1 LHYYQHN
8 ISDYRAD
15 TGHLTLLEHGC
26 YHQLLDQYYL
36 NEEPLP
42 LDIDKIFRLLTAR
55 TQDEKDAI
63 KNVLKDFFVETEAG
77 FIQRRCDNEI
87 KFYHE
92 RIDSAAA
99 AGRKSAEKRA
109 NSNGRSTGVQRMFNQ
124 LITNNQEPITNN
136 HIDIS
141 SDFDIFWQ
149 EYPKKVGK
157 EAARKS
163 WYKIRPNLQDVLK
176 TLAWQKESKQW
187 FEKGGQFIPNA
198 STYLNQHRF
207 LDEQSVSV
215 TF

>member
-1 LHYYQHN
+1 MHYYQHN

-136 HIDIS
+136 HTDIS

>member
-1 LHYYQHN
+1 MHYYQHN

-36 NEEPLP
+36 NEDPLP
-42 LDIDKIFRLLTAR
+42 LDIDKIFRLLSAR
-55 TQDEKDAI
+55 TEDEKKAI

-92 RIDSAAA
+92 RIDSAVA

-109 NSNGRSTGVQRMFNQ
+109 NSNGRSTLVQRAFNQ

-207 LDEQSVSV
+207 LDEPSVSV

>member
-42 LDIDKIFRLLTAR
+42 LDINKIFRLLTAR

-63 KNVLKDFFVETEAG
+63 KNVLKDFFMETEAG
-77 FIQRRCDNEI
+77 FIQRRCDDEI

-136 HIDIS
+136 HKDIYT
-141 SDFDIFWQ
+141 DFDIFWQ

-157 EAARKS
+157 EAAKKS
-163 WYKIRPNLQDVLK
+163 WNKIRPNLQDVLK
-176 TLAWQKESKQW
+176 TLAWQKKSKQW

-207 LDEQSVSV
+207 LDEPSVSV

>member
-1 LHYYQHN
+1 MHYYQHN

-207 LDEQSVSV
+207 LDEPSVSV

>member
-1 LHYYQHN
+1 MHYYQHN

-42 LDIDKIFRLLTAR
+42 KDIEKIYRLLSAR
-55 TQDEKDAI
+55 TDDEKTAI
-63 KNVLKDFFVETEAG
+63 QNVLKDFFLETEIG
-77 FIQRRCDNEI
+77 FIQRRCDDEI
-87 KFYHE
+87 KFYHD
-92 RIDSAAA
+92 RVDLAAK
-99 AGRKSAEKRA
+99 AGRVSAEKRA
-109 NSNGRSTGVQRMFNQ
+109 KSNGRSTGVQRVFNQ
-124 LITNNQEPITNN
+124 LITNNQQPITNN

-141 SDFDIFWQ
+141 SDFETFWQ

-163 WYKIRPNLQDVLK
+163 WNKIRPNLQDVLK
-176 TLAWQKESKQW
+176 TLAWQKQSKQW

-207 LDEQSVSV
+207 LDEPPVLV

>member
-63 KNVLKDFFVETEAG
+63 KNVLKDFFVQTEAG

>member
-1 LHYYQHN
+1 MHYYQHN

-77 FIQRRCDNEI
+77 FIQRRADDEI
-87 KFYHE
+87 KFYHD
-92 RIDSAAA
+92 RVDLAAK
-99 AGRKSAEKRA
+99 AGRASAEKRA
-109 NSNGRSTGVQRMFNQ
+109 NSNGRSTLVQRAFNQ

-163 WYKIRPNLQDVLK
+163 WNKIRPNLQDVLK
-176 TLAWQKESKQW
+176 TLAWQYVNLVRSHIEQ
-187 FEKGGQFIPNA
+187 QD
-198 STYLNQHRF
+198 
-207 LDEQSVSV
+207 LDLAPYRRLL
-215 TF
+215 

>member
-1 LHYYQHN
+1 MHYYQHN

-36 NEEPLP
+36 NEDPLP
-42 LDIDKIFRLLTAR
+42 LDIDKIFRLLSAR
-55 TQDEKDAI
+55 TEDEKKAI
-63 KNVLKDFFVETEAG
+63 KNVLKDFFVETEGG
-77 FIQRRCDNEI
+77 FIQRRCDDEI
-87 KFYHE
+87 KFYHD
-92 RIDSAAA
+92 RIDLAAK

-109 NSNGRSTGVQRMFNQ
+109 NSNGRSTLVQRAFNQ

-149 EYPKKVGK
+149 EFPKKTGK

-163 WYKIRPNLQDVLK
+163 WNKTRPNLQDVLK
-176 TLAWQKESKQW
+176 ALAWQKQSKQW
-187 FEKGGQFIPNA
+187 FEKGGQFIPNPA
-198 STYLNQHRF
+198 TYLNQHRW
-207 LDEQSVSV
+207 LDEPSVSV

>member
-42 LDIDKIFRLLTAR
+42 LDIDKIFRLLSAR

-109 NSNGRSTGVQRMFNQ
+109 NSNGRSTIVQRAFNQ

-141 SDFDIFWQ
+141 SDFNIFWQ

-176 TLAWQKESKQW
+176 TLAWQKQSKQW

-207 LDEQSVSV
+207 LDEPSLSV

>member
-99 AGRKSAEKRA
+99 AGRKSAEQRA
-109 NSNGRSTGVQRMFNQ
+109 FNQ

>member
-1 LHYYQHN
+1 MHYYQHN

-42 LDIDKIFRLLTAR
+42 LDIDKIYRLLSAR
-55 TQDEKDAI
+55 TNDEKTAI
-63 KNVLKDFFVETEAG
+63 QNVLKDFFIETEAG
-77 FIQRRCDNEI
+77 FIQRRADDEI
-87 KFYHE
+87 KFYHD
-92 RIDSAAA
+92 RVDLAAK
-99 AGRKSAEKRA
+99 AGRISAEKRA
-109 NSNGRSTGVQRMFNQ
+109 NSNGRSTIVQRAFNQ
-124 LITNNQEPITNN
+124 LITNNKELITNN

-163 WYKIRPNLQDVLK
+163 WNKIRPNLQDVLK
-176 TLAWQKESKQW
+176 TLAWQKQSKQW

-207 LDEQSVSV
+207 LDEPSVSV

>member
-1 LHYYQHN
+1 MHYYQHN

-55 TQDEKDAI
+55 TQDEKNAI
-63 KNVLKDFFVETEAG
+63 ENVLKDFFIKTEAG
-77 FIQRRCDNEI
+77 FIQRRADDEI
-87 KFYHE
+87 KFYHD
-92 RIDSAAA
+92 RVDQAAI

-109 NSNGRSTGVQRMFNQ
+109 NSNGRSTLVQRAFNQ

-136 HIDIS
+136 HIDIL
-141 SDFDIFWQ
+141 SDFDIFRK

-157 EAARKS
+157 EAAKKS
-163 WYKIRPNLQDVLK
+163 WNKIRPNLQDVLK

-207 LDEQSVSV
+207 LDEPSVSV

>member
-1 LHYYQHN
+1 MHYYQHN

-63 KNVLKDFFVETEAG
+63 KNVLKDFFVKTEAG

>member
-42 LDIDKIFRLLTAR
+42 LDIDKIFRLLSAR

-136 HIDIS
+136 HLDIS
-141 SDFDIFWQ
+141 SDFNIFWQ

-163 WYKIRPNLQDVLK
+163 WNKIRPNLQDVLK

-207 LDEQSVSV
+207 LDEQSLSV

>member
-1 LHYYQHN
+1 
-8 ISDYRAD
+8 
-15 TGHLTLLEHGC
+15 LEHGC

-42 LDIDKIFRLLTAR
+42 LDIDKIFRLLSAR

-63 KNVLKDFFVETEAG
+63 KNVLKDFFMETEAG
-77 FIQRRCDNEI
+77 FIQRRCDDEI
-87 KFYHE
+87 KFYHD
-92 RIDSAAA
+92 RIDLAAK

-109 NSNGRSTGVQRMFNQ
+109 NSNGRSTLVQRAFNQ

-149 EYPKKVGK
+149 EFPKKTGK

-163 WYKIRPNLQDVLK
+163 WNKTRPNLQDVLK
-176 TLAWQKESKQW
+176 ALAWQKQSKQW
-187 FEKGGQFIPNA
+187 FEKGGQFIPNPA
-198 STYLNQHRF
+198 TYLNQHRW
-207 LDEQSVSV
+207 LDEPSVSV

>member
-92 RIDSAAA
+92 RIDSAVA

-124 LITNNQEPITNN
+124 LITNNKELITNN

-149 EYPKKVGK
+149 AYPKKVGK
-157 EAARKS
+157 EAARKA
-163 WYKIRPNLQDVLK
+163 WNKIRPNLQDVLK

-187 FEKGGQFIPNA
+187 FEKAGQFIPHG
-198 STYLNQHRF
+198 STYLTQHRF
-207 LDEQSVSV
+207 LDEPPVSV

>member
-77 FIQRRCDNEI
+77 FIQRRADDEI
-87 KFYHE
+87 KFYHD
-92 RIDSAAA
+92 RVDLAAK
-99 AGRKSAEKRA
+99 AGRASAEKRA
-109 NSNGRSTGVQRMFNQ
+109 NSNGRSTLVQRAFNQ

-163 WYKIRPNLQDVLK
+163 WNKIRPNLQDVLK

-207 LDEQSVSV
+207 LDEPSLSV

>member
-136 HIDIS
+136 HTDIS

>member
-1 LHYYQHN
+1 MHYYQHN

-207 LDEQSVSV
+207 LDEPSLSV

>member
-1 LHYYQHN
+1 MHYYQHN

-36 NEEPLP
+36 NEEPLS

-109 NSNGRSTGVQRMFNQ
+109 NSNGRSTLVQRAFNQ

-207 LDEQSVSV
+207 LDEPSLSV

>member
-1 LHYYQHN
+1 MHYYQHN

-63 KNVLKDFFVETEAG
+63 KNVLKDFFVETQAG

-163 WYKIRPNLQDVLK
+163 WNKIRPNLQDVLK

-207 LDEQSVSV
+207 LDEPSLSV

>member
-42 LDIDKIFRLLTAR
+42 LDIDKIFRLLSAR
-55 TQDEKDAI
+55 TQDEKTAI

-109 NSNGRSTGVQRMFNQ
+109 NSNGRSTIVQRAFNQ

-141 SDFDIFWQ
+141 SDFNIFWQ

-176 TLAWQKESKQW
+176 TLAWQKQSKQW

-207 LDEQSVSV
+207 LDEPSLSV

>member
-42 LDIDKIFRLLTAR
+42 LDIEKIFRLLTTR

>member
-1 LHYYQHN
+1 MHYYQHN

-176 TLAWQKESKQW
+176 TLAWQKTSKQW

>member
-36 NEEPLP
+36 NEEALP

-92 RIDSAAA
+92 RIDSAVA

-124 LITNNQEPITNN
+124 LITNNKELITNN

-149 EYPKKVGK
+149 AYPKKVGK
-157 EAARKS
+157 EAARKA
-163 WYKIRPNLQDVLK
+163 WNKIRPNLQDVLK

>member
-63 KNVLKDFFVETEAG
+63 KNVLKDFFIETEAG

>member
-124 LITNNQEPITNN
+124 LITNKQEPITNN

>member
-1 LHYYQHN
+1 MHYYQHN

-42 LDIDKIFRLLTAR
+42 LDIDKIFRLLSAR
-55 TQDEKDAI
+55 TQDEKNAI
-63 KNVLKDFFVETEAG
+63 KNVLKDFFIETEAG

-109 NSNGRSTGVQRMFNQ
+109 NSNGRSTLVQRAFNQ

-163 WYKIRPNLQDVLK
+163 WNKIRPNLQDVLK

-207 LDEQSVSV
+207 LDEPSLSV

>member
-77 FIQRRCDNEI
+77 FIQRRCDN
-87 KFYHE
+87 
-92 RIDSAAA
+92 
-99 AGRKSAEKRA
+99 
-109 NSNGRSTGVQRMFNQ
+109 
-124 LITNNQEPITNN
+124 
-136 HIDIS
+136 
-141 SDFDIFWQ
+141 
-149 EYPKKVGK
+149 
-157 EAARKS
+157 
-163 WYKIRPNLQDVLK
+163 
-176 TLAWQKESKQW
+176 
-187 FEKGGQFIPNA
+187 
-198 STYLNQHRF
+198 
-207 LDEQSVSV
+207 
-215 TF
+215 

>member
-63 KNVLKDFFVETEAG
+63 ENVLKDFFIKTEAG
-77 FIQRRCDNEI
+77 FIQRRADDEI
-87 KFYHE
+87 KFYHD
-92 RIDSAAA
+92 RVDQAAI

-109 NSNGRSTGVQRMFNQ
+109 NSNGRSTLVQRAFNQ

-136 HIDIS
+136 HIDIL
-141 SDFDIFWQ
+141 SDFDIFWK

-157 EAARKS
+157 EAAKKS
-163 WYKIRPNLQDVLK
+163 WNKIRPNLQDVLK

-207 LDEQSVSV
+207 LDEPSVLV

>member
-1 LHYYQHN
+1 MHYYQHN

-42 LDIDKIFRLLTAR
+42 LDIEKIFRLLTTR

>member
-1 LHYYQHN
+1 MHYYQHN

-77 FIQRRCDNEI
+77 FIQRRADDEI
-87 KFYHE
+87 KFYHD
-92 RIDSAAA
+92 RVDLAAK
-99 AGRKSAEKRA
+99 AGRASAEKRA
-109 NSNGRSTGVQRMFNQ
+109 NSNGRSTLVQRAFNQ

-163 WYKIRPNLQDVLK
+163 WNKIRPNLQDVLK

-207 LDEQSVSV
+207 LDEPSLSV

>member
-1 LHYYQHN
+1 MYYYQHN

-36 NEEPLP
+36 NEDPLP
-42 LDIDKIFRLLTAR
+42 LELDKIFRLFSAR
-55 TQDEKDAI
+55 TEDEKNAI

-92 RIDSAAA
+92 RIDSAVA

-109 NSNGRSTGVQRMFNQ
+109 NSNGRSTLVQRAFNQ

-136 HIDIS
+136 HKDIS
-141 SDFDIFWQ
+141 LDFNIFWQ

-163 WYKIRPNLQDVLK
+163 WNKIRPNLQDVLK

-207 LDEQSVSV
+207 LDEPSLSV

>member
-63 KNVLKDFFVETEAG
+63 KNVLKDFFMETEAG
-77 FIQRRCDNEI
+77 FIQRRCDDEI
-87 KFYHE
+87 KFYHD
-92 RIDSAAA
+92 RVDQAAI

-109 NSNGRSTGVQRMFNQ
+109 NSNGRSTLVQRAFNQ

-136 HIDIS
+136 HIDIL
-141 SDFDIFWQ
+141 SDFDIFWK

-157 EAARKS
+157 EAAKKS
-163 WYKIRPNLQDVLK
+163 WNKIRPNLQDVLK

-207 LDEQSVSV
+207 LDEPSVSV